1 MMGISKQ
8 AMLYYPQYKVN
19 VMKQITINAYSFNEL
34 EGKAK
39 DKARD
44 YYYQNINYFW
54 GDEHIEGVKRFLEL
68 FNVSLVNWAYDE
80 YHADF
85 ETNINDC
92 KFQGLSKKR
101 VNALIKSFN
110 VSYCADETLVV
121 AFNESYSEHGSIKLA
136 IEYALQQSGND
147 LKTDIAYHYTD
158 EYMNQY
164 FEANEYL
171 FTIDGKV
178 I

>member
-1 MMGISKQ
+1 
-8 AMLYYPQYKVN
+8 
-19 VMKQITINAYSFNEL
+19 MKQITIDAYSFNGL

-44 YYYQNINYFW
+44 YYYQNIGYYW
-54 GDEHIEGVKRFLEL
+54 GDEHLEGINRFLEL
-68 FNVSLVNWAYDE
+68 FNVSLVNWTYDE

-85 ETNINDC
+85 ETDINDC
-92 KFQGLSKKR
+92 NFQGLNKKR
-101 VNALIKSFN
+101 VNALVKSFN

-121 AFNESYSEHGSIKLA
+121 AFNESYSEHGGIKLA

-147 LKTDIAYHYTD
+147 LKTDIAHHYTD
-158 EYMNQY
+158 ECMRDY
-164 FEANEYL
+164 FDANEYF

>member
-1 MMGISKQ
+1 
-8 AMLYYPQYKVN
+8 
-19 VMKQITINAYSFNEL
+19 MKQITIDAYTFNEL
-34 EGKAK
+34 EGKAQ
-39 DKARD
+39 DKARH
-44 YYYQNINYFW
+44 YYCENINYFW

-85 ETNINDC
+85 ETDINDC

-101 VNALIKSFN
+101 VNALVKSFN
-110 VSYCADETLVV
+110 VSYCADETLVI

-136 IEYALQQSGND
+136 IEEALRQSEID
-147 LKTDIAYHYTD
+147 LKNDIVHHYTD
-158 EYMNQY
+158 NVMADY
-164 FEANEYL
+164 FDSNDYF
-171 FTIDGKV
+171 FTQDGKV

>member
-1 MMGISKQ
+1 
-8 AMLYYPQYKVN
+8 
-19 VMKQITINAYSFNEL
+19 MKQITINAYSFNEL

-54 GDEHIEGVKRFLEL
+54 GDEHLEGIKRFLEL

-85 ETNINDC
+85 ETDIDDC

-110 VSYCADETLVV
+110 VSYCADETLII
-121 AFNESYSEHGSIKLA
+121 AFNESYSEHGSVKLA

-147 LKTDIAYHYTD
+147 LKADIAYHYTD
-158 EYMNQY
+158 ECMNQH

-171 FTIDGKV
+171 FTQDGKV

>member
-1 MMGISKQ
+1 
-8 AMLYYPQYKVN
+8 
-19 VMKQITINAYSFNEL
+19 MKQITINAYSFNEL
-34 EGKAK
+34 KGKAQ

-44 YYYQNINYFW
+44 YYYGNINYFW

-68 FNVSLVNWAYDE
+68 FNIRLVSWAYDE

-85 ETNINDC
+85 ETDINDC

-110 VSYCADETLVV
+110 VSYCADETLVI

-136 IEYALQQSGND
+136 MEEALRQSEIN
-147 LKTDIAYHYTD
+147 LKNDIAYHYTD
-158 EYMNQY
+158 ESMADY
-164 FEANEYL
+164 FEANDYF
-171 FTIDGKV
+171 FTEDGKV